1 MLPMDVVWRP
11 STGIGLEHLK
21 LREEKQQIHV
31 DSIVVGSLNGDRIE
45 RIKYEIVLDKSWVTR
60 EVKISNL
67 GDNQYLRLLSDGNG
81 AWKDEMGQAIP
92 ELSGC
97 IDIDISCTPFTN
109 TLPIKRLSYNLLQP
123 QEIKVVYISAAEL
136 SYRQVNQ
143 SYTLLES
150 GNDSALFRYQSGNF
164 QESITVDSNGIV
176 TVYPDLFY
184 REIF

>member
-1 MLPMDVVWRP
+1 VLPMDVVWRP

-21 LREEKQQIHV
+21 LREEKQQIQV
-31 DSIVVGSLNGDRIE
+31 DSIVVGSVNGDRIE

-67 GDNQYLRLLSDGNG
+67 EDSQYLRLLSDGNG
-81 AWKDEMGQAIP
+81 IWKDEQGHAIS

-109 TLPIKRLSYNLLQP
+109 TLPIKRLSYDLWQP
-123 QEIKVVYISAAEL
+123 QEIRVVYITAAEL
-136 SYRQVNQ
+136 SYRKVNQ

-150 GNDSALFRYQSGNF
+150 RDDSALFRYQSGNF